1 MSFPVKAIDIRFST
15 HATED
20 PEKVKQAVRNLLP
33 EKWVEEIVFGER
45 SLRGHYRNPITL
57 CETRITKRQMIED
70 LLKKLSADLSS
81 FDKQTILEESDLFID
96 RSSLYLRF
104 DKQSALKNTLKL
116 KNADPIR
123 MRIRFKSQSQTNI
136 LETCSILGLTR

>member
-1 MSFPVKAIDIRFST
+1 MKSIDIRFSA

-20 PEKVKQAVRNLLP
+20 SEKVKQAARTLLP
-33 EKWVEEIVFGER
+33 EKFVEEIVFKER

-57 CETRITKRQMIED
+57 FETRLTKRQVLED
-70 LLKKLSADLSS
+70 LMKKLAADLSS
-81 FDKQTILEESDLFID
+81 FDKQAIREESDRFID

-104 DKQSALKNTLKL
+104 DKQSAFKNTLKI

-123 MRIRFKSQSQTNI
+123 MRIRFKSQSRSTI
-136 LETCSILGLTR
+136 LETCRGLGLTQ